1 MTLLNLIKSSL
12 LVIAKSTLSPKLA
25 LLKELGN
32 FKFSIVFGV
41 LAGICYLVYNAISDY
56 EFIRKNIGDVEYDIT
71 LKAYS
76 HVSQNPTNAPRIIV
90 VMIDEK
96 YLRDHNLSNG
106 NETLGFN
113 YTPRSLLAN
122 ILNKLDS
129 KIAGQKPKGVLLDYY
144 LAYSGDINGT
154 VIADDKT
161 LIDALNTHAKE
172 YPIYI
177 PTYTNKMFIQPYLNK
192 SVKFAS
198 VQVDQNKDGII
209 RGYSPYLC
217 KDGKKIAH
225 IAKIFSLT
233 NNNENSECDASY
245 KPSFDEMLNSRILFK
260 RIDDVAKVSNYKN
273 ITIYQAGELD
283 NIDEDFNDAIV
294 LIGSDYK
301 NSGDIINTTID
312 TRSGVLILADTITT
326 ASILPNGLKKVHPLI
341 AAMSY
346 TLMFFII
353 TWTALSLMDKFNV
366 KNDTVKT
373 NILLISNIL
382 IFFIPASGMI
392 FLGYYLS
399 WAVPMIL
406 FEATDKL
413 MIIAKAKN
421 KIDTLAK
428 PIIITVAVALVII
441 ALVIVVSI
449 TVL

>member
-1 MTLLNLIKSSL
+1 
-12 LVIAKSTLSPKLA
+12 
-25 LLKELGN
+25 
-32 FKFSIVFGV
+32 
-41 LAGICYLVYNAISDY
+41 
-56 EFIRKNIGDVEYDIT
+56 
-71 LKAYS
+71 
-76 HVSQNPTNAPRIIV
+76 
-90 VMIDEK
+90 
-96 YLRDHNLSNG
+96 
-106 NETLGFN
+106 
-113 YTPRSLLAN
+113 
-122 ILNKLDS
+122 
-129 KIAGQKPKGVLLDYY
+129 
-144 LAYSGDINGT
+144 
-154 VIADDKT
+154 
-161 LIDALNTHAKE
+161 
-172 YPIYI
+172 
-177 PTYTNKMFIQPYLNK
+177 MFIQPYLNK

-260 RIDDVAKVSNYKN
+260 RIDDVAKASNYKN

-326 ASILPNGLKKVHPLI
+326 ASILPNGLRKVHPLI

-441 ALVIVVSI
+441 ALVIVASI
-449 TVL
+449 TIL